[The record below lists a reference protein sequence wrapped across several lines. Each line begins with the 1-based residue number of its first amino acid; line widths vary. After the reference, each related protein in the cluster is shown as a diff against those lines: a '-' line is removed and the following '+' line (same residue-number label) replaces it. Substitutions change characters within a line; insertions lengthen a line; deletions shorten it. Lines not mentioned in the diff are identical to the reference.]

1 MTRRTL
7 GALLLLASAC
17 WKENIFFINTD
28 PLDSTSTGA
37 SSSSSTS
44 PSTGE
49 LTTSAT
55 SAAPPS
61 CGDGEVGPGEECDDG
76 NAENRDDCLNT
87 CRDARCGDGV
97 QWLGKEQC
105 DAGEANGPGRPC
117 EPNCRPVLLKGN
129 SAVPFPGGRSIAAA
143 DFDGDGT
150 TDLVVSDDSDEVQ
163 IFLYDS
169 AAKALTPWLK
179 QPVAGPAAELLA
191 YDWTGDGK
199 AEVAAAIDEGMS
211 SGVRVFEL
219 GQMAPLI
226 YLAGEPRSIA
236 LGRGDG
242 DAILDLIIAQPEVK
256 AVQWALGTGAP
267 GGFGATPLVGTP
279 SPPARVAAADVT
291 DDGVADLVVSLAE
304 PPGFLYFEGFTGPPV
319 GPFTSNSLTTAADL
333 VVARI
338 LPDARDSVGV
348 FDPQTVRLQRF
359 GGDTDF
365 VDSKP
370 LDIAAGLG
378 RPRHV
383 PLHAGFDDLV
393 MVNAAAGS
401 LHILPF
407 PDGEVLAEKPSFEG
421 FGTIADFTDADFD
434 GDGRQDLVVLS
445 AGGIWLLLN
454 QT

>member
-7 GALLLLASAC
+7 GALLLLVSAC
-17 WKENIFFINTD
+17 WKENLLFGPA
-28 PLDSTSTGA
+28 PLDSSGTGG

-44 PSTGE
+44 HGTGE
-49 LTTSAT
+49 PTTSTTTAVL
-55 SAAPPS
+55 PS
-61 CGDGEVGPGEECDDG
+61 CGDREVGPGEECDDG
-76 NAENRDDCLNT
+76 NDENRDECLNT
-87 CRDARCGDGV
+87 CQNATCGDGV

-105 DAGEANGPGRPC
+105 DAGEGNGPGRPC
-117 EPNCRPVLLKGN
+117 ESNCRPLLLKGN

-150 TDLVVSDDSDEVQ
+150 TDVAVSDDSDEVQ
-163 IFLYDS
+163 LFLYDS
-169 AAKALTPWLK
+169 ADKTLTPWLK

-199 AEVAAAIDEGMS
+199 AELAAAIDEGMS

-226 YLAGEPRSIA
+226 FLAGEPRSIA
-236 LGRGDG
+236 LGRADG

-267 GGFGATPLVGTP
+267 GGLGFTSLVGTP
-279 SPPARVAAADVT
+279 SPPVRVAAADVT
-291 DDGVADLVVSLAE
+291 DDGVADLVVSITA
-304 PPGFLYFEGFTGPPV
+304 PPGFLYFESFADPPI
-319 GPFTSNSLTTAADL
+319 GPFTSNSLTTAADV

-338 LPDARDSVGV
+338 LPDKSDSVGV
-348 FDPQTVRLQRF
+348 FDPQAVRLQRF

-393 MVNAAAGS
+393 MVIAAAGS

-421 FGTIADFTDADFD
+421 FGTIADFADADFD
-434 GDGRQDLVVLS
+434 GDGLQDLVVLS
-445 AGGIWLLLN
+445 ANGIWILLN